1 MYIAFRTLYCPISF
15 TKLFISSDFQ
25 KKLRSG
31 RNLDAVPL
39 QLAMVV
45 PVNMSN
51 KHTTEKIRNDVYHKL
66 LEISEDGV
74 LPFGGITRVANEFS
88 IHRSVV
94 SRLWKQASA
103 QRALGLSISQAIAK
117 KTKKGTYPLKY
128 IPELISDQISEIPLL
143 RRKTIRD
150 AAEQLGI
157 SKTTL
162 HRTMQKSY
170 NCKNV

>member
-1 MYIAFRTLYCPISF
+1 MDP
-15 TKLFISSDFQ
+15 
-25 KKLRSG
+25 
-31 RNLDAVPL
+31 VPP

-45 PVNMSN
+45 PLNPSN
-51 KHTTEKIRNDVYHKL
+51 KHMTEKIRNDVYHKL

-117 KTKKGTYPLKY
+117 KTKKVHTPLNTFQN
-128 IPELISDQISEIPLL
+128 L
-143 RRKTIRD
+143 
-150 AAEQLGI
+150 
-157 SKTTL
+157 
-162 HRTMQKSY
+162 
-170 NCKNV
+170 